1 MKRIAACAIAL
12 CSLAPLSAQAL
23 SVADFTDG
31 AFWGQPVSNPVSRVI
46 DGVTVT
52 VTGVPNLNNNEVL
65 NSPNTFAFAGGT
77 LAADRDGFGVI
88 NDEVTEGSVQSIE
101 VTFAGA
107 PVVVSELAFLDMFV
121 HDNDSNRV
129 ERAEVEFFDGA
140 TSLGVQTVDALTTFS
155 NDRTGYVTAASSIGG
170 AITKLIFTAAFDPSD
185 PGQFRDDGT
194 NDFAPAAI
202 AFTVVPLPAPALM
215 LLGALGGFTFLRR
228 RRAA

>member
-31 AFWGQPVSNPVSRVI
+31 DFWGQPVSNPVSEVI

-52 VTGVPNLNNNEVL
+52 VEGIPNLNNNEAL
-65 NSPNTFAFAGGT
+65 NSPTLAFAGGT
-77 LAADRDGFGVI
+77 LAARRDGFGVI
-88 NDEVTEGSVQSIE
+88 NDEVTEGGVQSIE

-121 HDNDSNRV
+121 HDNNSNRF
-129 ERAEVEFFDGA
+129 ERAQVEFFDGA
-140 TSLGVQTVDALTTFS
+140 TSLGVQTVDAQLTS
-155 NDRTGYVTAASSIGG
+155 SQNRTGYVTAASSISG

-185 PGQFRDDGT
+185 PGKFRDDGT